1 MAGAVAIAASL
12 ALTACGDDDDDSGAT
27 EATTTATAEAPD
39 LTALPLGDDKFSD
52 SPRRGYVYLCQEPAG
67 GAPAAATDLPW
78 IDQQAGTW
86 NAEEK
91 IEVPG
96 QVAQQSEFVV
106 GEGGEQRGFSGNDLP
121 DHPTGTFPVP
131 EDSEA
136 YQYDQNPNEI
146 SAQDFLLEVPFNPVA
161 LTEPSCMG
169 GEAGILLTGSALF
182 NAFDANGAD
191 APAHEL
197 QDSCDGHPQNTGI
210 YHYHSL
216 SDCVDDNEPGQG
228 HSPLVGYALDGF
240 GIYGYH
246 GENGEVL
253 TNADLDECHG
263 HTHEIT
269 WNKNPTELFHYHATY
284 EFPYVVG
291 CFRGEPAAM
300 MVIQGGAGGAPGGAA
315 PPTALRPRR
324 AARLPMAVLPPAL
337 PRRSAG
343 RHRIGRDQLDA
354 VLG

>member
-1 MAGAVAIAASL
+1 MIGEQRTSRTRPPLVPVLLIAFALAAFPLGAIG
-12 ALTACGDDDDDSGAT
+12 CGGDDDSDTT

-52 SPRRGYVYLCQEPAG
+52 APRRGYVYLCQEPGG
-67 GAPAAATDLPW
+67 GAPTAATDLPW

-91 IEVPG
+91 VEVPG
-96 QVAQQSEFVV
+96 EVTQQSVFQV

-121 DHPTGTFPVP
+121 DHPTGTFPIP

-136 YQYDQNPNEI
+136 YRYDRNPNDIE
-146 SAQDFLLEVPFNPVA
+146 SQDFLLEVPFNPVELA
-161 LTEPSCMG
+161 EPSCMG
-169 GEAGILLTGSALF
+169 GETGIMLTGAALF

-197 QDSCDGHPQNTGI
+197 QDLCDGHPQNTGI

-216 SDCVDDNEPGQG
+216 SDCANDNEPGEG
-228 HSPLVGYALDGF
+228 HSPLLGYALDGF
-240 GIYGYH
+240 GIYGHH

-263 HTHEIT
+263 HTHEIQ
-269 WNKNPTELFHYHATY
+269 WNNNPTELFHYH
-284 EFPYVVG
+284 
-291 CFRGEPAAM
+291 CD
-300 MVIQGGAGGAPGGAA
+300 
-315 PPTALRPRR
+315 L
-324 AARLPMAVLPPAL
+324 
-337 PRRSAG
+337 
-343 RHRIGRDQLDA
+343 
-354 VLG
+354 

>member
-1 MAGAVAIAASL
+1 MDHRGTLRFLLLTLAAVAALSLIAG
-12 ALTACGDDDDDSGAT
+12 CGDDDDSDST
-27 EATTTATAEAPD
+27 DTATTTTAETPD
-39 LTALPLGDDKFSD
+39 LTALPLGDNKFST

-78 IDQQAGTW
+78 IDQQANTW
-86 NAEEK
+86 DAEAK
-91 IEVPG
+91 VEVPG
-96 QVAQQSEFVV
+96 QVEQPSEFVV

-121 DHPTGTFPVP
+121 KHPTGTFPIP

-136 YQYDQNPNEI
+136 YKYDRNPNEI

-161 LTEPSCMG
+161 LKEPSCMG
-169 GEAGILLTGSALF
+169 GESGIMLSGAALF

-191 APAHEL
+191 APAHEV

-216 SDCVDDNEPGQG
+216 SDCIEDNEPGQG

-240 GIYGYH
+240 GIYGRH

-269 WNKNPTELFHYHATY
+269 WNNNPTELYHYHATY
-284 EFPYVVG
+284 EFPYMVG

-300 MVIQGGAGGAPGGAA
+300 QVIASAGGPPQPGAEGAQPGAA
-315 PPTALRPRR
+315 PPGGAPPTGAPEG
-324 AARLPMAVLPPAL
+324 APAPPAA
-337 PRRSAG
+337 PSP
-343 RHRIGRDQLDA
+343 
-354 VLG
+354 